1 MKTEK
6 STDVYHHYPQSHDG
20 QADVHR
26 RRFLSRAGAGASL
39 LAAGVALGTGAAR
52 AAGVAQS
59 AAAAP
64 AAAGGGAYWP
74 GGARLVISISMQFE
88 AGGQPPKGADSPF
101 PKVAFPHNVPS
112 DAVTN
117 TWFAY
122 GYREGIPR
130 MLDLWDKHGVK
141 VTSHM
146 IGEAVQRH
154 PELAREI
161 VKRGHEASG
170 HGPRWSS
177 QYAMSR
183 LEEKAF
189 LIAGRDM
196 VKAGTG
202 AETLGYNCNWLR
214 RGPNTLSLLQELGF
228 LYHIDDLSRDEPFI
242 EQVNGKDFVVVP
254 YTLRNND
261 ILLIEGRNY
270 SPDQFLQQIKGEF
283 DQLYEEA
290 GSRRR
295 MMSISA
301 HDRISGSPQMVR
313 VWDQFL
319 TYARSKAVVA
329 FMRKD
334 EIARFALASPLTVRE
349 SETV

>member
-1 MKTEK
+1 
-6 STDVYHHYPQSHDG
+6 
-20 QADVHR
+20 
-26 RRFLSRAGAGASL
+26 
-39 LAAGVALGTGAAR
+39 
-52 AAGVAQS
+52 
-59 AAAAP
+59 
-64 AAAGGGAYWP
+64 
-74 GGARLVISISMQFE
+74 MQFE
-88 AGGQPPKGADSPF
+88 AGGQPAKGADSPF
-101 PKVAFPHNVPS
+101 PRVDFPAGVPS
-112 DAVTN
+112 DVAAN

-122 GYREGIPR
+122 GYREGVPR

-146 IGEAVQRH
+146 IGEAARRH

-177 QYAMSR
+177 QYAMNR
-183 LEEKAF
+183 KDERAF
-189 LIAGRDM
+189 LVAGREM
-196 VKAGTG
+196 VRQATG
-202 AETLGYNCNWLR
+202 EQTVGYNCNWLR

-228 LYHIDDLSRDEPFI
+228 LYHIDDVSRDEPFI
-242 EQVNGKDFVVVP
+242 EQVNGRDFVVVP

-270 SPDQFLQQIKGEF
+270 SPQAFLAQIKGEF

-290 GSRRR
+290 GTRRR

-301 HDRISGSPQMVR
+301 HDRISGTPQMVR
-313 VWDQFL
+313 VWDEFL
-319 TYARSKAVVA
+319 TYARSKAGVA

-334 EIARFALASPLTVRE
+334 DIARYALGSPLTVRE
-349 SETV
+349 GETI